1 MGGLA
6 HESILMNILRR
17 KWVWLLGGLGVVL
30 FVVFLTIPGKKTGS
44 PRSERPVIHAG
55 VITLHS
61 EEIPVYREVT
71 GTVTSASAATLASKV
86 LGQVEEI
93 RVKEGSRV
101 KTGEV
106 LLILDSRALLAQRE
120 RAEAELENAK
130 IHYQRVRTLLSERSA
145 TQQELDNAERTYKVA
160 EATWKAI
167 EADLAYTVIK
177 APFDGVITE
186 KLIEVGELASP
197 GRSLLRIEDEGHL
210 RLEVPVAETEAAG
223 LRIGQTVMVR
233 LDALE
238 GIALDGRVAQILPA
252 ADPSTHS
259 FWVKAD
265 LPSVPR
271 IKSGLFGR
279 MVFAVG
285 RRSALM
291 IPQAAIHVEG
301 ELSRVYVVDESAIV
315 QSRLIRPGPVWE
327 GRVEALTGLVSGERI
342 LARASDGREG
352 AIVQIPEGSRQ

>member
-1 MGGLA
+1 MK
-6 HESILMNILRR
+6 ILRR
-17 KWVWLLGGLGVVL
+17 KWVWLPVLLGVVL
-30 FVVFLTIPGKKTGS
+30 LVVFLTVHGKKTGPS
-44 PRSERPVIHAG
+44 RSERPLIHAEL
-55 VITLHS
+55 IKLRS

-71 GTVTSASAATLASKV
+71 GTVASASAATLASKV

-93 RVKEGSRV
+93 RVKEGNRV
-101 KTGEV
+101 KTGDV
-106 LLILDSRALLAQRE
+106 LITLDSRALLAQRE

-130 IHYQRVRTLLSERSA
+130 IHYQRIKTLFKERSA

-160 EATWKAI
+160 EATWKSI
-167 EADLAYTVIK
+167 EADLAYTTIK

-210 RLEVPVAETEAAG
+210 RLEVPVAETDAAG
-223 LRIGQTVMVR
+223 LRIGQTVVVR
-233 LDALE
+233 LDALD
-238 GIALDGRVAQILPA
+238 GLALDGRVAQILPA

-271 IKSGLFGR
+271 IRSGLFGR
-279 MVFAVG
+279 MVFPIG

-291 IPQAAIHVEG
+291 IPQAAVQVEG
-301 ELSRVYVVDESAIV
+301 ELSRVYVADESAIV
-315 QSRLIRPGPVWE
+315 QSRLIRPGPVRE
-327 GRVEALTGLVSGERI
+327 GRVEVLSGLVDGERI

-352 AIVQIPEGSRQ
+352 AIVRIPEGSRP